1 MYKARLKEE
10 VEIEEEEKERRGGG
24 STLSHEY
31 RPCGGSR
38 ETGGFQ
44 EICRCST

>member
-24 STLSHEY
+24 STLS
-31 RPCGGSR
+31 
-38 ETGGFQ
+38 T
-44 EICRCST
+44 

>member
-1 MYKARLKEE
+1 MYKARRKEE
-10 VEIEEEEKERRGGG
+10 VERKKEEVVGA
-24 STLSHEY
+24 HYQPEY

>member
-10 VEIEEEEKERRGGG
+10 VERKKEEVVGAHYHMSTVPAVGVGG
-24 STLSHEY
+24 
-31 RPCGGSR
+31 
-38 ETGGFQ
+38 TGGFQ